1 MIAGAPIAQPQK
13 TGQRNS
19 ESPMPRNEII
29 VPPIKAKPTNSNA
42 LAINYNK
49 TDK

>member
-1 MIAGAPIAQPQK
+1 MIASAPIAHPQK

-19 ESPMPRNEII
+19 ESPIPRNDIM
-29 VPPIKAKPTNSNA
+29 VPPINAKPTNSNA
-42 LAINYNK
+42 LDINYDK

>member
-1 MIAGAPIAQPQK
+1 MIASAPIAHPQN
-13 TGQRNS
+13 TGHRNS
-19 ESPMPRNEII
+19 ESPIPINEIM

-42 LAINYNK
+42 LVIYNDK